1 MIHLRLEA
9 KVWEEKL
16 NPHVYNQRAPDEL
29 QQQPELPT
37 ETQSLIHTL
46 SCVFPLVSVRV
57 ALGQK
62 SDVKLNRDEKEE
74 ARCLAPQHLPSP
86 ATRKNDGFNSE
97 YYWFKLF
104 KTSVIKNIYK
114 YELSTPLQNQRY
126 VHTGHFLLLQFSD
139 CFGWIFF
146 SFLVTTLLLS
156 SVKV

>member
-16 NPHVYNQRAPDEL
+16 NPHVYNQRAATAGASYRNTITHSHFVLCFSTRVCSSRTRSEVRRK
-29 QQQPELPT
+29 T
-37 ETQSLIHTL
+37 EQRWERRSEM
-46 SCVFPLVSVRV
+46 SRSSASSVTSH
-57 ALGQK
+57 QK
-62 SDVKLNRDEKEE
+62 K
-74 ARCLAPQHLPSP
+74 
-86 ATRKNDGFNSE
+86 TTGFNSE

-146 SFLVTTLLLS
+146 SFLVTTLFLS